1 MLWKKIKN
9 IKLKNVDECIKKL
22 KKQSYVSPWI
32 IDIFNKRKKI
42 SYKKYENL
50 EIHRVSVKNLGFNK
64 PTSLKKIYEILK
76 KKRLSS
82 N

>member
-32 IDIFNKRKKI
+32 IDIFNKRKKMI
-42 SYKKYENL
+42 
-50 EIHRVSVKNLGFNK
+50 
-64 PTSLKKIYEILK
+64 
-76 KKRLSS
+76 
-82 N
+82 

>member
-1 MLWKKIKN
+1 MEENKN

-32 IDIFNKRKKI
+32 IDIFNKRKKMN
-42 SYKKYENL
+42 YKKYENL
-50 EIHRVSVKNLGFNK
+50 EIHRVNVKNLGFNK

-76 KKRLSS
+76 KRLSF

>member
-32 IDIFNKRKKI
+32 IDLFLIKKRK
-42 SYKKYENL
+42 
-50 EIHRVSVKNLGFNK
+50 
-64 PTSLKKIYEILK
+64 
-76 KKRLSS
+76 
-82 N
+82 